1 MLKGLFRKAAAALV
15 AAAVMLSSAP
25 VPASAGSIPDVVRVG
40 LYYKDSSVN
49 TAQSVFDLSAQAGI
63 MLGFQRDENFT
74 EIYRASGP
82 SVIYIRKD
90 GYYYN
95 SGSGLKEYD
104 PSASP
109 ASGIKYGPYHIKIGS
124 DYSDQA
130 TASAQADLY
139 RQSGVQAFVAYAD
152 VWQVWTGSYES
163 DPAAQTEMN
172 NIRNLLGE
180 LGYAVIQPSSGG
192 VIAVDGQYQPICAFV
207 SGSAFFQ
214 ARPAPENDPP
224 VINIKGK
231 QYRGAIE
238 VKRLST
244 SDMTVINVVTMQEYL
259 YGNVPPEIGG
269 KSPAEA
275 LKAQAIASKMYVINN
290 MGKHGKTGF
299 DVCPTTSCQVYK
311 GFSSET
317 PQGNAAIDEVKDKV
331 ITYNGKP
338 AGAIFYFASGGG
350 STEDVR
356 NVWGSSYPYL
366 VSVEDK
372 YEKIYTWTK
381 TLRASDVR
389 AKLPELGNILGI
401 AITQTAPRTGRVTEL
416 AVTGTSRGEPQ
427 YFPRE
432 KTRTLFGLDSQLY
445 TITTDADVFA
455 ATLSNAPIASA
466 GLPSGSIADASA
478 NIAENAVAIAYA
490 NDTDE
495 NGMNSANNLNSANGG
510 DSGNSSISPAGNTTP
525 QNDPHIQLPASSTPL
540 RTQLGGKKVVTASG
554 VVTLTASNNKI
565 TILGANGNTKKATVV
580 PETYTFTG
588 KGWGHAVGMSQ
599 EGAIGMGKAGFT
611 YDQILMHFFQG
622 TQIEG

>member
-1 MLKGLFRKAAAALV
+1 MFKGILRKTAATLF
-15 AAAVMLSSAP
+15 AAAVMFSSTP
-25 VPASAGSIPDVVRVG
+25 IPASAGPVPDTVRVG

-49 TAQSVFDLSAQAGI
+49 TAQSIIDLSAQAGI
-63 MLGFQRDENFT
+63 MLGFYRDGNFT
-74 EIYRASGP
+74 EIRRAPGS

-104 PSASP
+104 PSVPP
-109 ASGIKYGPYHIKIGS
+109 ASGVRYGPYHIKIGN

-130 TASAQADLY
+130 TAEAQAALY

-152 VWQVWTGSYES
+152 VWQVWAGSYES
-163 DPAAQTEMN
+163 DAAAQAETN

-180 LGYAVIQPSSGG
+180 LEYTVVQPSSAR
-192 VIAVDGQYQPICAFV
+192 VIAVDSQYQPICAFV

-214 ARPAPENDPP
+214 ARPAPENNPP
-224 VINIKGK
+224 VINIKGNP
-231 QYRGAIE
+231 YRGAIE
-238 VKRLST
+238 VKRLPG
-244 SDMTVINVVTMQEYL
+244 SDMTVINAVTMQEYL

-299 DVCPTTSCQVYK
+299 DVCATTSCQVYK
-311 GFSSET
+311 GYSGET
-317 PQGNAAIDEVKDKV
+317 PQSNAAIDEVKDKV
-331 ITYNGKP
+331 IEYNDRP
-338 AGAIFYFASGGG
+338 AAAIFYFASGGG
-350 STEDVR
+350 STEDVK

-389 AKLPELGNILGI
+389 AKLPELGNILSVV
-401 AITQTAPRTGRVTEL
+401 ITQTAPQTGRVTQL
-416 AVTGTSRGEPQ
+416 AVTGTSRGEPE

-432 KTRTLFGLDSQLY
+432 RTRTLFGLNSQLY

-455 ATLSNAPIASA
+455 AAVSYAPVASA
-466 GLPSGSIADASA
+466 DGTVQTGTAA
-478 NIAENAVAIAYA
+478 
-490 NDTDE
+490 
-495 NGMNSANNLNSANGG
+495 
-510 DSGNSSISPAGNTTP
+510 NTTTTSSQAVDIAPASNMVP
-525 QNDPHIQLPASSTPL
+525 QTDPLIQLPVSSTPA

-554 VVTLTASNNKI
+554 VVTLTGSNNKI
-565 TILGANGNTKKATVV
+565 TILGANGNTKKAAVV

-611 YDQILMHFFQG
+611 YEQILIHYFQG
-622 TQIEG
+622 TQIAG